1 MTRRR
6 ALAYWILAVDL
17 IYACL
22 AMAVAV
28 LLRYGLG
35 WDAPL
40 LSHAVRTH
48 GVQLLLA
55 LILWTLLSVWM
66 ELDGFSRGFWLP
78 AVISQVCLAVGTLMV
93 LLLAS
98 DYLARD
104 YVSRLVLIYFAVL
117 LIPGLVGIRYSV
129 QRFFLSR
136 YLYGHVRR
144 VVILGSDRVATE
156 LAKRIERHPELLC
169 QVVGF
174 LYPHD
179 QAHSNSSMDASQRT
193 CNVQTLEIVDLLRGY
208 GVDELVLVDTDP
220 ARGEVLNL
228 AARCRSLGIEVSL
241 VPHLYELYL
250 SRPDMVDL
258 GGVPLLRLREPK
270 VSGPSRAVKRV
281 VDLALGSFLLILAS
295 PVIVVAGI
303 IVRLAHGQA
312 FRRELRCGQNG
323 KSFWMYRLNVNRLP
337 DGLTSREQFLHKLSI
352 SELPNLWN
360 VLRGEMS
367 LVGPRPESFDRAQ
380 HYSDW
385 TRQRLN
391 VKPGIT
397 GLAQVHGLRDQHSS
411 DAKARFDLQY
421 SLDQSLFGDLSLI
434 LQTVW
439 TLCAR
444 ITRPAPTPPD
454 LVESFHPL
462 ETFSSVNSSQSSAD

>member
-55 LILWTLLSVWM
+55 LILWTLLSVWK

-295 PVIVVAGI
+295 PVIIVAGI
-303 IVRLAHGQA
+303 IVRLANGQA

-323 KSFWMYRLNVNRLP
+323 KSFWMCRLNVNRLP

-454 LVESFHPL
+454 LVESFHSL